1 MNRFALALIAAAGM
15 ALAAVSSSAA
25 TKINIFSGV
34 SPVFAPPFV
43 AHVKGYFEEEGLD
56 VTVKTFQAG
65 AAASEAFR
73 SGGAQFLVTC
83 DQPMIMMAAG
93 GDAVI
98 VTQFSDNNHM
108 VFVMG
113 PKDVTGPADFK
124 GKKIGL
130 FRKSASEF
138 MLDKYMQSGGL
149 SVDDVEMVHLAPFDQ
164 VPALVKGDVFAIS
177 LWKPFDLKIH
187 GLSDKF
193 KILAA
198 TGDMGYS
205 LYCGMLASR
214 KYLESAPSD
223 EMEAFMRAIKKGSDL
238 LANSPKEGIDA
249 IAEFTKLPPNEV
261 EHTVKGQKWDLVSDE
276 AFRTQLRNIEQFL
289 MKLGILKG
297 PVDWDTA
304 ADWSHIKK
312 LDPTLV
318 RGM

>member
-1 MNRFALALIAAAGM
+1 MNRFALALVVAAGM

-25 TKINIFSGV
+25 TKINVFSGV

-43 AHVKGYFEEEGLD
+43 AHVKGYFKDEGLD
-56 VTVKTFQAG
+56 VTVRTFQAG

-83 DQPMIMMAAG
+83 DQPMIMMAAA

-98 VTQFSDNNHM
+98 ITQFSDNNHM

-113 PKDVTGPADFK
+113 PKGDKSPADFK

-138 MLDKYMQSGGL
+138 MLDKYMKSGGL
-149 SVDDVEMVHLAPFDQ
+149 TLDDVEMVHLAPFDQ
-164 VPALVKGDVFAIS
+164 VPALVKGDVYAIS
-177 LWKPFDLKIH
+177 LWKPFDLKVH
-187 GLSDKF
+187 GLSKDF

-214 KYLESAPSD
+214 KYLESAPAG

-238 LANSPKEGIDA
+238 LTNSPKEGNDA
-249 IAEFTKLPPNEV
+249 IAEFTKLSLIDV
-261 EHTVKGQKWDLVSDE
+261 EHTVKGQKWDLLSDE
-276 AFRTQLRNIEQFL
+276 AFREQLRNIEGFL
-289 MKLGILKG
+289 LKLGILKG
-297 PVDWDTA
+297 PVDWDKA
-304 ADWSHIKK
+304 ADYSHIKK
-312 LDPTLV
+312 LDPMLLK
-318 RGM
+318 GM